1 MGTASSIASHGA
13 GKGKVVSQKD
23 PQRINVLFV
32 GNEWNSSKGGLP
44 TFNRE
49 TPINLAK
56 TSSDTIKVHC
66 YVFQS
71 TEQEREDAKRDGV
84 NIITAKSIPG
94 TSDPL
99 EWLRLPPPEL
109 AYPDVVVGHGLK
121 FGTPAYCIVQTTK
134 CKWVQCVHVCYEDLG
149 KLKLAGEKRSAPDTI
164 EENEKK
170 QKEEIKLC
178 NSANM
183 VVAVG
188 SRLQRKYSRYLPDIE
203 VEVITPGTLESFYY
217 LSDQK
222 RSKVSCSPDEFSI
235 FVFGRASYEDLKL
248 KGYDIIAGAVGSL
261 GEKFKV
267 TFVGAPEGQH
277 RNIEEWFLQN
287 EKVNRKQLTIRG
299 YCDQNELKR
308 MFFEADLVAMPSRT
322 EGFGLV
328 ALEAIS
334 AGVPVLITSESGIAK
349 ALERVEGG
357 KSVIVQS
364 EEPKEWAQKIKKL
377 SKKKPE
383 KRLDNAIRLRE
394 NYNKTYSW
402 STQCE
407 RFSKMVGVLMKGSCH
422 GNHVDGMWINMR
434 VVKGVL
440 GDVSQ
445 KKKWSFHISWI
456 MKLVF
461 QSDINNDS

>member
-1 MGTASSIASHGA
+1 MGIGSSVASHRSR
-13 GKGKVVSQKD
+13 KVVSQKD

-32 GNEWNSSKGGLP
+32 CNEWNSSKGGLP

-49 TPINLAK
+49 TAINLAK
-56 TSSDTIKVHC
+56 TTSDTIKVHC
-66 YVFQS
+66 YVSQS

-84 NIITAKSIPG
+84 NIITAESIPG

-99 EWLRLPPPEL
+99 EWLKLPPPEL
-109 AYPDVVVGHGLK
+109 ECPDIVVGHGRK
-121 FGTPAYCIVQTTK
+121 FGTPAYCIMQTTN
-134 CKWVQCVHVCYEDLG
+134 CKWIQFVHVFCEDLG
-149 KLKLAGEKRSAPDTI
+149 KHKVAERPGRDPI

-170 QKEEIKLC
+170 HKEEIELC
-178 NSANM
+178 KAANV

-188 SRLQRKYSRYLPDIE
+188 SRLQEKYNNCLPDIE
-203 VEVITPGTLESFYY
+203 VQVITPGILESFSY
-217 LSDQK
+217 LSDQR
-222 RSKVSCSPDEFSI
+222 RSKVKGGLDEFSI
-235 FVFGRASYEDLKL
+235 CVFGRASYEDLVL

-287 EKVNRKQLTIRG
+287 VKVKRKQLTIRG
-299 YCDQNELKR
+299 YCDQNELKT
-308 MFFEADLVAMPSRT
+308 MFYGADLVAMPSRT

-357 KSVIVQS
+357 KSVVVQS
-364 EEPKEWAQKIKKL
+364 EEPTEWAKKIKKL
-377 SKKKPE
+377 SKKKPKE
-383 KRLDNAIRLRE
+383 RLDDAIRLRE

-402 STQCE
+402 STQCG
-407 RFSKMVGVLMKGSCH
+407 RFSEMIGVIMKGSCH
-422 GNHVDGMWINMR
+422 GMDGMWTNMR

-440 GDVSQ
+440 GHV
-445 KKKWSFHISWI
+445 
-456 MKLVF
+456 
-461 QSDINNDS
+461 